1 MKIHGLG
8 GRPQGPK
15 APPSRY
21 PVKLVIRTNLLLNMN
36 LTALLAS
43 LTGRNLHR
51 TCALALASL
60 TLSVFAQQTPQ
71 LELPRTKLNAGMHV
85 LDVQLAQTNEQR
97 QIGLMWRKEM
107 PQHEGML
114 FVFEQPAMQCFW
126 MRNTLIPLSAAFV
139 ADDGTIVNI
148 ADMKPQSDDSHCSEK
163 PVRYVLEMNVG
174 WFAKRQLKA
183 GYKLSGAAFTR

>member
-1 MKIHGLG
+1 MNLPAFIGLLNCRRIRQALTLG
-8 GRPQGPK
+8 FVSLTFAAVAQQGP
-15 APPSRY
+15 
-21 PVKLVIRTNLLLNMN
+21 
-36 LTALLAS
+36 
-43 LTGRNLHR
+43 
-51 TCALALASL
+51 
-60 TLSVFAQQTPQ
+60 Q
-71 LELPRTKLNAGMHV
+71 LQLPRTQLTAGMHV
-85 LDVQLAQTNEQR
+85 LNVQLAQTPEQR

-114 FVFEQPAMQCFW
+114 FVFEQPTKQCFW

-174 WFAKRQLKA
+174 WFAKRQLQA
-183 GYKLSGAAFTR
+183 GYKLGGAVFTR